1 MNITRLSFLI
11 SAAISC
17 ISLSA
22 ELPAF
27 EIVDTNVPKSSY
39 GTITRMDVKSENLN
53 DKVTIDIWTPADYD
67 ATAEKRY
74 PVLYAHDGQNLFDG
88 NFSFIGVPWAVDK
101 ICCQLADDPDFV
113 MPIVVGISNR
123 GMVRPNDYF
132 PENALEYISPEDVEN
147 TLAYQSM
154 NNTFYGNAHAAFVA
168 TELKPLIDSLYAT
181 APSMPTTFVMGSSM
195 GGLSSMYLLC
205 EYPEVFA
212 GAACLSTHWIGS
224 LSYNP
229 DWSVND
235 DEVCANAILQY
246 LDTHLPKDN
255 QHKIYMDQGTEGLDA
270 LYLRYED
277 QAREIAR
284 NNGYTEENGRLKVY
298 DADGAGHNEIFWQAR
313 LHIPLSFILTKEAP
327 GNSGIDD
334 LLPAPTITPCDNSIY
349 DISGRKYRS
358 EDLNYLPAG
367 IYIQYGKKIIKR

>member
-1 MNITRLSFLI
+1 
-11 SAAISC
+11 
-17 ISLSA
+17 
-22 ELPAF
+22 
-27 EIVDTNVPKSSY
+27 
-39 GTITRMDVKSENLN
+39 
-53 DKVTIDIWTPADYD
+53 
-67 ATAEKRY
+67 
-74 PVLYAHDGQNLFDG
+74 
-88 NFSFIGVPWAVDK
+88 
-101 ICCQLADDPDFV
+101 
-113 MPIVVGISNR
+113 
-123 GMVRPNDYF
+123 
-132 PENALEYISPEDVEN
+132 
-147 TLAYQSM
+147 
-154 NNTFYGNAHAAFVA
+154 
-168 TELKPLIDSLYAT
+168 
-181 APSMPTTFVMGSSM
+181 
-195 GGLSSMYLLC
+195 
-205 EYPEVFA
+205 
-212 GAACLSTHWIGS
+212 
-224 LSYNP
+224 YNP

-334 LLPAPTITPCDNSIY
+334 LLPDPTIGPCDNSIY

-358 EDLNYLPAG
+358 EDLDNLPAG